1 MIADDKRRKRT
12 SVAIPSDLADE
23 LTALSTTLSWSKA
36 EITEKALRQYLA
48 GKKNRNAVYLSA
60 PVNAMMK
67 GIYVE
72 KTTIGD
78 IRRNGDFGLGT
89 FNHLDGEMVML
100 DGKVYRLS
108 ADGLTYDVDDSVKT
122 PFACVTHFIPDT
134 VEEIDGEYDDA
145 TFNQLLERLIPS
157 NNMFYAIRI
166 DGFFSHV
173 KVWSVRRQENYTP
186 LSAVADAQPEF
197 EYRDIEG
204 TLAGFYSP
212 RFIKSLNM
220 PGFHLH
226 FLTADRKQGGHL
238 HACSLKGAV
247 IGIQH
252 VPRLIMDLPL
262 TLDYLTAD
270 LKR

>member
-1 MIADDKRRKRT
+1 MHAADKERNCIPLE
-12 SVAIPSDLADE
+12 IPSELAEE
-23 LTALSTTLSWSKA
+23 LDSLSRTLSLSKA
-36 EITEKALRQYLA
+36 VIAEKALRQYLE
-48 GKKNRNAVYLSA
+48 GNRNAVYLSA

-72 KTTIGD
+72 QTTIGHV
-78 IRRNGDFGLGT
+78 RRNGNFGLGT

-100 DGKVYRLS
+100 DGKVYQLS
-108 ADGLTYDVDDSVKT
+108 ADGFTHDVEDGVKT
-122 PFACVTHFIPDT
+122 PFACVTNFTADT
-134 VEEIDGEYDDA
+134 VEDIEGEFDDA
-145 TFNQLLERLIPS
+145 SFNQLLESMIPS

-166 DGFFSHV
+166 DGFFNHV
-173 KVWSVRRQENYTP
+173 KVWSVRKQENNTP

-197 EYRDIEG
+197 EYDDIEG

-226 FLTADRKQGGHL
+226 FLTADRKRGGHL
-238 HACSLKGAV
+238 HGCNLKRAV